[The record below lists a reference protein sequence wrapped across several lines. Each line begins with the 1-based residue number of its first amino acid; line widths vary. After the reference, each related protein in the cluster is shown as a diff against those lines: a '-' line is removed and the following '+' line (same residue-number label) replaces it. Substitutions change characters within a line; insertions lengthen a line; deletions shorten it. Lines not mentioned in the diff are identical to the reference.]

1 MLYRKP
7 RHIQQKMC
15 IAMLVV
21 GISFILAPTVHAS
34 HHQSLFTD
42 RYADIMGGASILP
55 KWVRMV
61 TRSTDERP
69 QAVRCPLGSVAL
81 CQSEQ
86 WQAFERRAKGLERRA
101 LLEAVND
108 FVNRV
113 AYRSDEDNYGAADYW
128 ASPREFFENG
138 GDCEDYVISKYFIL
152 KHFGVAPTNM
162 RMAVVVDDW
171 LIHAILIVVV
181 DENEFI
187 LDNRFSLTNS
197 EASMVRYRVIY
208 SFDEQFAWIH
218 RNAVL
223 KLNRPMPA
231 ASSSEVRSKLKPR
244 RSAPSDLYDSDSYFG
259 IFDR

>member
-1 MLYRKP
+1 
-7 RHIQQKMC
+7 MC
-15 IAMLVV
+15 IAMLVA
-21 GISFILAPTVHAS
+21 GISLILAPTVHAS

-42 RYADIMGGASILP
+42 RSADMIGGASILP

-69 QAVRCPLGSVAL
+69 QTVRCPLGSVTL

-86 WQAFERRAKGLERRA
+86 WQEFEWRAKGLARPA

-108 FVNRV
+108 FVNRI

-128 ASPREFFENG
+128 ASPREFFEKG

-152 KHFGVAPTNM
+152 KHFGVAPTDM
-162 RMAVVVDDW
+162 RMAVVVDEW
-171 LIHAILIVVV
+171 LIHAILIVVS
-181 DENEFI
+181 DGNEFI
-187 LDNRFSLTNS
+187 LDNRFSLSNS
-197 EASMVRYRVIY
+197 EASMARYRLIY
-208 SFDEQFAWIH
+208 SFNEQFAWIH
-218 RNAVL
+218 RNTVL

-231 ASSSEVRSKLKPR
+231 ASNSEVRPKPKPR
-244 RSAPSDLYDSDSYFG
+244 KSASSNLYDSDSYFG